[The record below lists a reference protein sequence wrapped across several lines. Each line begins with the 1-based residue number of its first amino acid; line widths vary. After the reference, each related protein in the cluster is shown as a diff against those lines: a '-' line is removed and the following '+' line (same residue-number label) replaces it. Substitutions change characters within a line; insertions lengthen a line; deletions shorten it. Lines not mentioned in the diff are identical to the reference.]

1 MTDTGSAD
9 ARKNVFAGS
18 LPAWG
23 ALILSIGVAIWNG
36 RIITHPARRQPTPA
50 AAAWL
55 LVAATLAAKGT
66 RTWVSDATASTF
78 GTTVAGGGANTVPVV
93 SNGTNWI
100 IG

>member
-1 MTDTGSAD
+1 MPD
-9 ARKNVFAGS
+9 ASK
-18 LPAWG
+18 
-23 ALILSIGVAIWNG
+23 
-36 RIITHPARRQPTPA
+36 
-50 AAAWL
+50 
-55 LVAATLAAKGT
+55 T

>member
-36 RIITHPARRQPTPA
+36 GIITQSVNDIARRVSQLEADQREADRAEIDTA
-50 AAAWL
+50 KQ
-55 LVAATLAAKGT
+55 LARIEAKVDLMIAE
-66 RTWVSDATASTF
+66 R
-78 GTTVAGGGANTVPVV
+78 GGVK
-93 SNGTNWI
+93 
-100 IG
+100 